1 MDINKL
7 IAGRVLVL
15 REARQLSLTALAEL
29 SGVSRSNISLIERGE
44 SSATATVLDKLAGA
58 LGVTLASLFE
68 AGDSSAAP
76 SPLRRA
82 AEQQVWTDPA
92 SGYVRRHL
100 SPAARSPLQLVE
112 VVFPPGQRVVYER
125 VARASDIHHQ
135 MWMLEGVMDISCGD
149 QQWRLEAGDCV
160 AMREDQQ
167 IIYANPGS
175 EPARYLVGLVTLPFA
190 PAERSDGPLRGLA
203 I

>member
-7 IAGRVLVL
+7 IASRVLAL

-68 AGDSSAAP
+68 AGEGAP

-92 SGYVRRHL
+92 SGYVRRQL

-112 VVFPPGQRVVYER
+112 VVFPPGQRVAYEQ
-125 VARASDIHHQ
+125 VSRASDIYQ
-135 MWMLEGVMDISCGD
+135 QVWLLEGTMDISAGE

-160 AMREDQQ
+160 AMREDRH
-167 IIYANPGS
+167 ISYANPGPA
-175 EPARYLVGLVTLPFA
+175 PARYLVGLVTLPFA
-190 PAERSDGPLRGLA
+190 PA
-203 I
+203 

>member
-1 MDINKL
+1 MDNMDINKL
-7 IAGRVLVL
+7 IAARVLAL
-15 REARQLSLTALAEL
+15 RDARQLSLTALAEL

-68 AGDSSAAP
+68 AGEAAP

-100 SPAARSPLQLVE
+100 SPATRSPLQLVE

-125 VARASDIHHQ
+125 MARASDIHHQ

-160 AMREDQQ
+160 AMREDEQ
-167 IIYANPGS
+167 IVYANPGS
-175 EPARYLVGLVTLPFA
+175 QPARYLVGLVTLPFA
-190 PAERSDGPLRGLA
+190 AAG
-203 I
+203 